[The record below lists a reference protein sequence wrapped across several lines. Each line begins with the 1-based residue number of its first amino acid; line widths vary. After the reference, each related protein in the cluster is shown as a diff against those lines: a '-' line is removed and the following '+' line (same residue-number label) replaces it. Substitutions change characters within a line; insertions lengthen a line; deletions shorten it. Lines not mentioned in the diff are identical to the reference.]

1 MEHLRNDS
9 SRGVIN
15 GLPSPPPLPL
25 PCLDPL
31 NVAHTFLC
39 GTFSYTTRAVDSGDS
54 GAPRSSWEQL
64 GAARSTG
71 QTDLLPQLW
80 WEL

>member
-9 SRGVIN
+9 SGGVIN

-54 GAPRSSWEQL
+54 GAL
-64 GAARSTG
+64 GAARSTV